1 MKKNNRLKELGN
13 EIEKD
18 LEEIK
23 GPSFEI
29 ETIKENSKKSNKI
42 FIFLSFI
49 LIIICITSFVFIK
62 VITPSIKLI
71 GDKEIKLMIN
81 SEYVDSKASAKY
93 LNKDVSDNIK
103 TSGTVNTKKV
113 GSYTITYSIKK
124 GFQTKKIKRLVTVV
138 DDGPLITLE
147 GGVETSICP
156 DSKYEE
162 IGFKA
167 VDNKEND
174 LTDKVVT
181 SNGQDMITYS
191 VKDSN
196 NTLFTITRKLIREDK
211 EAPEIKLNGNSHV
224 YVTIGNVYTDGGAI
238 ATDKCDGDLTEKIE
252 KSGSVD
258 TNKLGDYEIVYKVK
272 DKAGNEATLK
282 RTVTVQQQ
290 LVKRSANLGCGKP
303 GVIYLTFDDGP
314 NNSTTTQILNV
325 LKKYD
330 VKATF
335 FVASINGGSD
345 SQIKREFDEGHL
357 IALHTW
363 SHEYSDIYRSEE
375 AYFNDLNKIS
385 DRVEKITGKKSMFV
399 RFPGG
404 SSNTVSRHYST
415 GIMSKLASS
424 VEAKGYSYFDWNL
437 DSTDAGCGNNCTADV
452 VYSHVVNGLSKSHGN
467 VVLMHDIK
475 KHTANAL
482 ERIIQ
487 YGKNNGYTFDVL
499 DSSII
504 CHHKVAN

>member
-1 MKKNNRLKELGN
+1 MKKNNRLKELES

-23 GPSFEI
+23 GPSFDTEI
-29 ETIKENSKKSNKI
+29 IKENTKKSNKI

-93 LNKDVSDNIK
+93 LNKDVSNNIEI
-103 TSGTVNTKKV
+103 SGTVNTKKV

-174 LTDKVVT
+174 LSDKVVT

-196 NTLFTITRKLIREDK
+196 NILFTITRKLIREDK

-224 YVTIGNVYTDGGAI
+224 YVTIGNVYTDGGAT
-238 ATDKCDGDLTEKIE
+238 ALDKCEGDLTEKIE

-258 TNKLGDYEIVYKVK
+258 TSKLGDYEIVYKVK

-314 NNSTTTQILNV
+314 NGNTTPSILNT
-325 LKKYD
+325 LKKHG

-335 FVASINGGSD
+335 FVTLNGPENL
-345 SQIKREFDEGHL
+345 IKREFDEGHL
-357 IALHTW
+357 IALHTA
-363 SHEYSDIYRSEE
+363 SHDYAKVYAGDD
-375 AYFNDLNKIS
+375 AYWNDLMRVS
-385 DRVEKITGKKSMFV
+385 DRVEKVTGKKSMLV

-404 SSNTVSRHYST
+404 SSNTVSRKYSS
-415 GIMSKLASS
+415 GIISRMTNKL
-424 VEAKGYSYFDWNL
+424 EANGYSYFDWNL
-437 DSTDAGCGNNCTADV
+437 DSRDAENKPTDQ
-452 VYSHVVNGLSKSHGN
+452 VYSNVVNGLSKSHGN
-467 VVLMHDIK
+467 VILMHDIK
-475 KHTANAL
+475 PATRDAIDK
-482 ERIIQ
+482 IIQ